1 MTYEVPTVKIKHLKT
16 YLIINA
22 SDYDEKKHQLY
33 EEWID
38 KESQELIPPVQEE
51 PIFTKKSD
59 LIQYAKEKFGVV
71 LDKRKSFV
79 KLSQEVADMRKA
91 Q

>member
-1 MTYEVPTVKIKHLKT
+1 VTYEVPTVKIKHLKT

-22 SDYDEKKHQLY
+22 SDYNEKIHQLY

-38 KESQELIPPVQEE
+38 KESQELIPPQQEE
-51 PIFTKKSD
+51 PAFTKKSD
-59 LIQYAKEKFGVV
+59 LIQYVKDQFGII

-79 KLSQEVADMRKA
+79 KLSQELEELRKKS
-91 Q
+91 